1 MSTKQA
7 LKLRSKILG
16 VLLRDARIAA
26 GKSMKDLGEVIG
38 VSGGSIG
45 SFERGVKAP
54 TLPELEL
61 LAFYL
66 DMPIRHFWEDHT
78 ISDEP
83 HPSQELEVEN
93 LLSLRH
99 GSIGVLL
106 RQAREEKNWSQKELA
121 KHSGISTGRIRRYEN
136 GETGVPLPELEM
148 LANTLDIELM
158 EFSDI
163 AGPIGDWLTR
173 QRAHQGF
180 DALPQDMQAFV
191 SDPDNRAYLEMA
203 QRMSVMAVDKLRA
216 VAKGLLDLSD
226 D

>member
-1 MSTKQA
+1 MSTNQA

-26 GKSMKDLGEVIG
+26 GKSMKDLGDVIG
-38 VSGGSIG
+38 VSGGSIS

-66 DMPIRHFWEDHT
+66 DIPIKHFWDDRT

-93 LLSLRH
+93 LLSMRH
-99 GSIGVLL
+99 SSIGILL

-121 KHSGISTGRIRRYEN
+121 KYTSISTGRIRRYEN
-136 GETGVPLPELEM
+136 GETGVPLPELEL
-148 LANTLDIELM
+148 LADTLDIDLK

-163 AGPIGDWLTR
+163 AGPVGDWLTL
-173 QRAHQGF
+173 QRAQQGF
-180 DALPQDMQAFV
+180 DALPQDLQAFV
-191 SDPDNRAYLEMA
+191 ADPANQAYLEMA

-216 VAKGLLDLSD
+216 MAKGLLDLSD